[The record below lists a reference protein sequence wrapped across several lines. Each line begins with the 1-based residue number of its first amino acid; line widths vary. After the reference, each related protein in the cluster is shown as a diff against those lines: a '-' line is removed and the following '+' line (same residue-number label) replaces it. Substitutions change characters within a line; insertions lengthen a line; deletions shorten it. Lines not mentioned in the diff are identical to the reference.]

1 MPKDEE
7 QNSSSKGST
16 EIGTVGGDD
25 VRSMVAKFRKLF
37 TLLVGNEDE
46 DLKDIER
53 RVADVRSHRRENE
66 RAVNRLLEELTKQ
79 ADAHDRAKSEN

>member
-1 MPKDEE
+1 M
-7 QNSSSKGST
+7 
-16 EIGTVGGDD
+16 
-25 VRSMVAKFRKLF
+25 RSMVAKFRKLF
-37 TLLVGNEDE
+37 SLLMGNEDE

-79 ADAHDRAKSEN
+79 AEAHDRARDG